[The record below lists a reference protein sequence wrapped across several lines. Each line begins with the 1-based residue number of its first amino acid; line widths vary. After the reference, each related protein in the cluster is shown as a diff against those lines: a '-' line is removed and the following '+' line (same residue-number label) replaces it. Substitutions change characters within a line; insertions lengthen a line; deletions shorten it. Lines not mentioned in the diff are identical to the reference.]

1 MKTIDKPK
9 RNIHEHAIAEAQRLG
24 FSHYRI
30 AKDAIVLGT
39 KAELKRGSYANI
51 YTVHYEEDDPD
62 TWGTAR
68 IPIKGKRVW
77 SDEYYAQKEGLAL
90 RKGVGR

>member
-1 MKTIDKPK
+1 MQTIDKPK
-9 RNIHEHAIAEAQRLG
+9 RNIHEHAISEAQRLG

-30 AKDAIVLGT
+30 AKDAIVLGS

-51 YTVHYEEDDPD
+51 YTAHYEENDPD

-77 SDEYYAQKEGLAL
+77 SDEYEARRKGLAL

>member
-9 RNIHEHAIAEAQRLG
+9 RNIHEHAISEAQRLG

-30 AKDAIVLGT
+30 AKNAIVLGS

-51 YTVHYEEDDPD
+51 YCVSFDKDDPD
-62 TWGTAR
+62 TWGAER
-68 IPIKGKRVW
+68 IPLKGKWVW
-77 SDEYYAQKEGLAL
+77 SDEYYAQQQGLSL